1 MRRLRRT
8 RRSEVVDEETAER
21 AGREGSGLWAR
32 CACGA
37 FVRALI
43 GKPVAVHDLCDPR
56 LVFGFVVCCRACDPD
71 APGVPFRSC
80 E

>member
-1 MRRLRRT
+1 M
-8 RRSEVVDEETAER
+8 DEETAER

-37 FVRALI
+37 FVRALSA
-43 GKPVAVHDLCDPR
+43 PPR
-56 LVFGFVVCCRACDPD
+56 EVTFYPTSAGGRPLVVCCRACDPD